1 MTRPQPSVTFV
12 TPTLNSE
19 ATLYECIASVDK
31 LDYPKKQI
39 KMFVMDDGS
48 TDNTLKIAKQFS
60 FCKVFNVKT
69 SGPEEATAI
78 GFNHA
83 TSDYVVN
90 FSSDNVLPDKKW
102 LQRMLS
108 PLETNKKLIAS
119 ESINYR
125 YVRSDKL
132 LNRYFA
138 LFGMN
143 DPIAFYLGKR
153 DRRAYF
159 ENNWHLKT
167 AAIDRGSYY
176 EASFTEENMPTMGAN
191 GFVIRTRTI
200 KKVTKDPKKFS
211 HIDSCV
217 DLLRLGHDTFA
228 FVKTTLWHKTGE
240 SLSTYFYK
248 RRRYA
253 LELYFKKQKSRRYH
267 LYNPDTDRVKL
278 AIYIVLSL
286 TLIEPTYQAVRGYLK
301 VRDKAWFL
309 HPLICFFTTWN
320 YIYIY
325 MKFRFLSFTGTK

>member
-1 MTRPQPSVTFV
+1 MPPLPTVTFV

-19 ATLYECIASVDK
+19 ATIYECISSIDK
-31 LDYPKKQI
+31 LDYPKNKI
-39 KMFVMDDGS
+39 KMFIMDDGS
-48 TDNTLKIAKQFS
+48 TDNTLKIAKKFS
-60 FCKVFNVKT
+60 FCKVFHVRT

-83 TSDYVVN
+83 NSNYVVN
-90 FSSDNVLPDKKW
+90 LSSDNILPDRKW
-102 LQRMLS
+102 LQRMIK
-108 PLETNKKLIAS
+108 PLQSNKSLIAS

-159 ENNWHLKT
+159 EDNWHLKT
-167 AAIDRGSYY
+167 PSKDRGVYY
-176 EASFTEENMPTMGAN
+176 EASFTEKDMPTLGAN
-191 GFVIRTRTI
+191 GFVIRTKI
-200 KKVTKDPKKFS
+200 IQKVTKDPKKFS

-217 DLLRLGHDTFA
+217 DLLRLGYNSFA

-267 LYNPDTDRVKL
+267 LYNPQVDRFKL
-278 AIYIVLSL
+278 GAYILLSL
-286 TLIEPTYQAVRGYLK
+286 TLVEPMFQAIRGYLIL
-301 VRDKAWFL
+301 RDRAWFL
-309 HPLICFFTTWN
+309 HPFICFFTTWN

-325 MKFRFLSFTGTK
+325 MRFQYLRFIRTK